1 MDHTEDFS
9 ERADID
15 IAIIGM
21 AGRFPG
27 ADNVETFWRNLRD
40 GVESVTFFTDEELLA
55 RGISRKTLEDPHYIK
70 AGAEL
75 PGVDLF
81 DASFFGY
88 TPREAAETDPQ
99 HRLFLEVAWQ
109 ALEDAGYDA
118 SNCNVPVGVYAGC
131 GVNTYLLLNL
141 FSSGRFSD
149 MHDISSL
156 QGLMNGNNKDSMT
169 TTVSYKLN
177 LRGPGIT
184 VQTACSTSLAAV
196 HVACRGLLNHEA
208 DMAMAGGVW
217 VNLLHEG
224 GYRYE
229 PGAILSPDGH
239 CRAFDTKAAG
249 TVIGSGVGIVVLKR
263 LSDALADGDTIHAVI
278 KGSAINND
286 GSAKVGYTAPSVE
299 GQAEVILAAQ
309 AIAGVDADTI
319 SYVETHG
326 TGTTI
331 GDPIEIAALT
341 QAFRE
346 STTRRGFCA
355 IGSVKTNVGHLDA
368 AAGVA
373 GLIKTVLAMKHRT
386 LPPSLNFEQPN
397 PQIDFSSSPFYVN
410 TASRDWPNG
419 STPRRAGVS
428 SFGIGGTNVHV
439 VLEEAPPVEPVN
451 PSRACQLLTL
461 SARTHTAL
469 EGMIAGLHDHL
480 RAHPGLP
487 LADTAYT
494 LQTGRKSFACR
505 AAVLCDGRDEALV
518 VLEKKPADRFVT
530 GQVTSEKRPIV
541 FLFPGQGAQ
550 YIDMARQLYQ
560 GEAVFRR
567 EFDRCVEL
575 LQPHLNF
582 DLRAA
587 IYPNLEP
594 NLEGR
599 DEVRKKELSPRLEQ
613 TEVTQPALFVVEY
626 ALAQL
631 WMSWGIQPA
640 AMIGHSVGEYVA
652 ACLAGVFSLK
662 DALRLV
668 ALRGRLLQQTET
680 GAMLA
685 VMVPEAEITP
695 YLLEGCDLAAVN
707 GPELC
712 VLSGP
717 VAAIEALEANL
728 GNKGIGARRLHVS
741 HAFHSGLVEPM
752 LPAFMELVSA
762 MELRQP
768 QIPFLSNLS
777 GDWITSQEATDPSY
791 WRRHVRGTVRFDDG
805 LREVLG
811 NPDRILLEV
820 GPGETLTT
828 LARRHPEAKPEH
840 LILSSL
846 PHPGKANRSQAHFY
860 LCLGRLWLGGVDI
873 DWGSFYADEHR
884 RRVSLPTYPFERQ
897 SYWIKPGSLKT
908 GKTAKTGK
916 AVGEENIPQLI
927 AGLKS
932 GTRPQMTDNAGPV
945 ARPLDEWFYTPSW
958 RRADSIEQ
966 ESVLPA
972 QGRSFIIFKDDHP
985 FGLALIGH
993 LLTLGIKPVVV
1004 SMGSAFSRQDKD
1016 HYIVRPGERRDYD
1029 LLLCNIG
1036 EDGRTLG
1043 HIFHLWSMTGDG
1055 DTYRESQVENEVEIQ
1070 GRNFFSLFYL
1080 AQALE
1085 NAKPVIPNDAKVE
1098 ITVITDQLEDVTG
1111 SEFLRPEKAL
1121 LLGPCKVIPQEYAY
1135 LTCRLVDVELPAGD
1149 DTAKYRLV
1157 RQIMAESQAEPVSS
1171 MVAYRGPH
1179 RWIQTFEPL
1188 QWRVPMKARPRLRN
1202 DGVYLITGG
1211 LGGIGLTLAEH
1222 LAQNYRAKLVLL
1234 GRSRFPAREQW
1245 ADVIST
1251 AEKGDSTRSKI
1262 EQVMHLEALGAR
1274 VLVLQADVTN
1284 QAELKAAA
1292 TQAYEHFGA
1301 INGVIHSAGEVGTGL
1316 ISVKTE
1322 EMVAKVFAPKIQ
1334 GTRALQAVFRNAPLD
1349 FMLLCSSLAT
1359 IAGGLSK
1366 VDYCAANA
1374 YLDAVARGATR
1385 SVHSD
1390 STFPVISVNWDSWRD
1405 VGMAASMA
1413 MPQGMGIPPKEGA
1426 EAFERIV
1433 NNVVRPQVIVSTFD
1447 LQGRLN
1453 QTQEDLVD
1461 LVGQPSVFGE
1471 SRQPEQGGQQR
1482 YPRPVLHTAFVAPES
1497 ELEQSIAEVWQS
1509 LLGMDAVGIHDN
1521 LFELGGDSLLGI
1533 QLLSRVRAVFGI
1545 DMRPADFFRSPTVA
1559 GLAELVETKLL
1570 DEIECS

>member
-1 MDHTEDFS
+1 MDHTEELS
-9 ERADID
+9 ERADVD

-27 ADNVETFWRNLRD
+27 ADSVDAFWRNLRE
-40 GVESVTFFTDEELLA
+40 GVESVKFFTDEELLA
-55 RGISRKTLEDPHYIK
+55 RGVPRKTLNDPRYIK

-88 TPREAAETDPQ
+88 TPREAAEMDPQ

-118 SNCNVPVGVYAGC
+118 SNCTVPVGVYAGC

-141 FSSGRFSD
+141 FPSGRFSD

-239 CRAFDTKAAG
+239 CRAFDAKAAG
-249 TVIGSGVGIVVLKR
+249 TVIGSGVGVVMLKR
-263 LSDALADGDTIHAVI
+263 LGDALADGDTIHAVI

-286 GSAKVGYTAPSVE
+286 GSAKVGYTAPSVD

-346 STTRRGFCA
+346 STDRRGCCA

-373 GLIKTVLAMKHRT
+373 GLIKTVLALKHRT
-386 LPPSLNFEQPN
+386 LPPSLHFEQPN

-410 TASRDWPNG
+410 TVSREWPG
-419 STPRRAGVS
+419 DSTPRRAGVS

-439 VLEEAPPVEPVN
+439 VLEEAPPVKPSS
-451 PSRACQLLTL
+451 PSRGSQLLTL
-461 SARTHTAL
+461 SARSSKAL
-469 EGMIAGLHDHL
+469 ESMIAKLNDHL
-480 RAHPGLP
+480 TAHADLS
-487 LADTAYT
+487 LADAAYT
-494 LQTGRKSFACR
+494 LQTGRKGFAHR
-505 AAVLCDGRDEALV
+505 AIALCQDRDEAMS
-518 VLEKKPADRFVT
+518 VLEMRPADRFVT
-530 GQVTSEKRPIV
+530 GQVTAENRPIA

-550 YIDMARQLYQ
+550 YIDMARELYQ
-560 GEAVFRR
+560 SEPVFRR

-575 LQPHLNF
+575 LQSHLNF
-582 DLRAA
+582 DLRAI
-587 IYPNLEP
+587 IYPSL
-594 NLEGR
+594 
-599 DEVRKKELSPRLEQ
+599 DEALDEARKEELSARLEQ
-613 TEVTQPALFVVEY
+613 TEATQPALFVVEY
-626 ALAQL
+626 ALARL
-631 WMSWGIQPA
+631 WISWGIQPA
-640 AMIGHSVGEYVA
+640 AMVGHSIGEYVA
-652 ACLAGVFSLK
+652 ACLAGVFSLE

-668 ALRGRLLQQTET
+668 ALRGRLLQRMEI

-685 VMVPEAEITP
+685 VMLPEGEITP
-695 YLLEGCDLAAVN
+695 YLSENCDLAAVN

-712 VLSGP
+712 VLSGSVP
-717 VAAIEALEANL
+717 AIEALEAKL
-728 GNKGIGARRLHVS
+728 RDLGIGTRRLHVS
-741 HAFHSGLVEPM
+741 HAFHSTLVEPM
-752 LPAFMELVSA
+752 LPAFMDAVSRTELH
-762 MELRQP
+762 QP
-768 QIPFLSNLS
+768 KIPFLSNLT
-777 GDWITSQEATDPSY
+777 GDWITAQEATDPNY

-805 LREVLG
+805 LRELLS
-811 NPDRILLEV
+811 NRSRILLEV
-820 GPGETLTT
+820 GPGETLST
-828 LARRHPEAKPEH
+828 LARRHPEGRQEQ

-846 PHPGKANRSQAHFY
+846 PHPGKAHLAKTHFY
-860 LCLGRLWLGGVDI
+860 LCLGRLWLSGAEI
-873 DWGSFYADEHR
+873 NWGNFYANERRHR
-884 RRVSLPTYPFERQ
+884 VPLPAYPFERQ

-908 GKTAKTGK
+908 GNAER
-916 AVGEENIPQLI
+916 AESQVNRIADLAPNAQLQI
-927 AGLKS
+927 A
-932 GTRPQMTDNAGPV
+932 DNGAPV
-945 ARPLDEWFYTPSW
+945 ARPLDDWFYRPSW
-958 RRADSIEQ
+958 LRTDSIEQ
-966 ESVLPA
+966 ESVF
-972 QGRSFIIFKDDHP
+972 QDRGRSLIVFKDDHHL
-985 FGLALIGH
+985 GMALIGH
-993 LLTLGIKPVVV
+993 LLTLGIRPIVV
-1004 SMGSAFSRQDKD
+1004 SIGPAFRRQDKD
-1016 HYIVRPGERRDYD
+1016 HYIIRPGERQDYD
-1029 LLLCNIG
+1029 LLLRNIG
-1036 EDGRTLG
+1036 EDGRTIG
-1043 HIFHLWSMTGDG
+1043 HIFHLWSMSGED
-1055 DTYRESQVENEVEIQ
+1055 DTPFYRENRIENGLEMQ
-1070 GRNFFSLFYL
+1070 ARNFFSLFYL

-1085 NAKPVIPNDAKVE
+1085 SARQVTPADAKVE
-1098 ITVITDQLEDVTG
+1098 ITVITNQFEDVTG
-1111 SEFLRPEKAL
+1111 SESLRPDKAL

-1135 LTCRLVDVELPAGD
+1135 LTCRLVDVELPIAD
-1149 DTAKYRLV
+1149 STAKNRLV
-1157 RQIMAESQAEPVSS
+1157 RQIMAESQAGLAPS
-1171 MVAYRGPH
+1171 MVAYRGMH
-1179 RWIQTFEPL
+1179 RWVQTFEPI
-1188 QWRVPMKARPRLRN
+1188 QCHAPVKARLRDN
-1202 DGVYLITGG
+1202 GVYLITGG

-1222 LAQNYRAKLVLL
+1222 MARNYRAKLVLI
-1234 GRSRFPAREQW
+1234 GRSSLPARDRW
-1245 ADVIST
+1245 THVIST
-1251 AEKGDSTRSKI
+1251 EKKTDSTRSKI
-1262 EQVMHLEALGAR
+1262 EKVMHLEALGTE
-1274 VLVLQADVTN
+1274 VLVLQADVAI
-1284 QAELKAAA
+1284 QAELKAAVA
-1292 TQAYEHFGA
+1292 QAYERFGV
-1301 INGVIHSAGEVGTGL
+1301 IHGVIHSAGEVGSGL
-1316 ISVKTE
+1316 ISAKTD
-1322 EMVAKVFAPKIQ
+1322 EMIAKVFAPKVQ
-1334 GTRALQAVFRNAPLD
+1334 GTRALQAVFRDASLD

-1374 YLDAVARGATR
+1374 YLDAVARAVTR
-1385 SVHSD
+1385 AADSE
-1390 STFPVISVNWDSWRD
+1390 STFPVISVNWDSWRE
-1405 VGMAASMA
+1405 VGMAANMA
-1413 MPQGMGIPPKEGA
+1413 MPEGLGIAPKEGA

-1433 NNVVRPQVIVSTFD
+1433 NSKARSQVIVSTLD
-1447 LQGRLN
+1447 LHTRLN
-1453 QTQEDLVD
+1453 QTQEDLVA
-1461 LVGQPSVFGE
+1461 QPFTLGE
-1471 SRQPEQGGQQR
+1471 SEQPEQGGQQR
-1482 YPRPVLHTAFVAPES
+1482 YPRPALHTAFMAPES
-1497 ELEQSIAEVWQS
+1497 ELEQSIAEIWQN

-1533 QLLSRVRAVFGI
+1533 QLLSRVRSAFGI

>member
-1 MDHTEDFS
+1 MDHTEEFS
-9 ERADID
+9 ERDDID

-27 ADNVETFWRNLRD
+27 ADNVDTFWRNLQD

-118 SNCNVPVGVYAGC
+118 SNCRVPVGVYAGC

-224 GYRYE
+224 GYRYQ

-239 CRAFDTKAAG
+239 CRAFDTNAAG

-263 LSDALADGDTIHAVI
+263 LADALADGDTIHAVI

-346 STTRRGFCA
+346 STDKRGFCA

-410 TASRDWPNG
+410 TESRHWSNE
-419 STPRRAGVS
+419 SAPRRAGVS

-439 VLEEAPPVEPVN
+439 VLEEAPPVEPVSS
-451 PSRACQLLTL
+451 SRACQLLTL
-461 SARTHTAL
+461 SARTRTAL
-469 EGMIAGLHDHL
+469 DAMIAGLHEHL

-487 LADTAYT
+487 LADAAYT
-494 LQTGRKSFACR
+494 LQTGRKGFACR
-505 AAVLCDGRDEALV
+505 AVVLCHDRNEALG
-518 VLEKKPADRFVT
+518 VLERKPADRFVT
-530 GQVTSEKRPIV
+530 GQVASENRPIV

-550 YIDMARQLYQ
+550 HIDMAWELYH

-582 DLRAA
+582 DLRTAL
-587 IYPNLEP
+587 YPNLDP
-594 NLEGR
+594 NLEGG
-599 DEVRKKELSPRLEQ
+599 DEARKKELSARLEQ
-613 TEVTQPALFVVEY
+613 TEVTQPALFAVEY

-652 ACLAGVFSLK
+652 ACLAGIFSLK

-685 VMVPEAEITP
+685 VMLPEAEITP
-695 YLLEGCDLAAVN
+695 YLSESCDLAAVN

-717 VAAIEALEANL
+717 VAAIEALETDL
-728 GNKGIGARRLHVS
+728 RNKGVEARRLHVS
-741 HAFHSGLVEPM
+741 HAFHSAQVEPM
-752 LPAFMELVSA
+752 LPAFMELISA
-762 MELRQP
+762 MELHPP

-777 GDWITSQEATDPSY
+777 GDWITSQEATDPGY
-791 WRRHVRGTVRFDDG
+791 WRQHVRGTVRFDDG
-805 LREVLG
+805 LRELLG
-811 NPDRILLEV
+811 NPNRILLEV

-828 LARRHPEAKPEH
+828 LARRHSEAKPEH

-846 PHPGKANRSQAHFY
+846 PHPGRANQSQAHFY
-860 LCLGRLWLGGVDI
+860 LCLGRLWLAGVDI
-873 DWGSFYADEHR
+873 DWRSFYADERR

-897 SYWIKPGSLKT
+897 SYWIKPGNQ
-908 GKTAKTGK
+908 KTAKTAK
-916 AVGEENIPQLI
+916 AVGEEDRPRLM
-927 AGLKS
+927 AGLEP
-932 GTRPQMTDNAGPV
+932 GARRQVRDNAGPV
-945 ARPLDEWFYTPSW
+945 VRPLDEWFYTPSW
-958 RRADSIEQ
+958 RRSDSIEQ
-966 ESVLPA
+966 ESILLD
-972 QGRSFIIFKDDHP
+972 QGRSFILFADDHP
-985 FGLALIGH
+985 FGVALTGH
-993 LLTLGIKPVVV
+993 LLTLGIKPIVV
-1004 SMGSAFSRQDKD
+1004 SAGPAFYRQDKD
-1016 HYIVRPGERRDYD
+1016 HYVVRPGERQDYD
-1029 LLLCNIG
+1029 LLLRNID

-1043 HIFHLWSMTGDG
+1043 HIFHLWSLTGNG
-1055 DTYRESQVENEVEIQ
+1055 GGRIYRESQVENQVEIEA
-1070 GRNFFSLFYL
+1070 RNFFSLFYL

-1085 NAKPVIPNDAKVE
+1085 SAKQVIPSEAKVE
-1098 ITVITDQLEDVTG
+1098 IMVITDQFEDVTG
-1111 SEFLRPEKAL
+1111 SESLRPEKAL

-1135 LTCRLVDVELPAGD
+1135 LSCRLVDIELPAGD
-1149 DTAKYRLV
+1149 GTAKNRLV
-1157 RQIMAESQAEPVSS
+1157 HQIVAESQAEPVSS

-1179 RWIQTFEPL
+1179 RWIQTFEPI
-1188 QWRVPMKARPRLRN
+1188 QCGKPGKAHLRLRN
-1202 DGVYLITGG
+1202 GGVYLITGG

-1222 LAQNYRAKLVLL
+1222 LTRNYRAKLVLM
-1234 GRSRFPAREQW
+1234 GRSLLPAREQW
-1245 ADVIST
+1245 SNVISA
-1251 AEKGDSTRSKI
+1251 AEKADRTRSKI
-1262 EQVMHLEALGAR
+1262 EKVMHLEALGAE
-1274 VLVLQADVTN
+1274 VLVLQADVAI
-1284 QAELKAAA
+1284 QAELKTAV

-1301 INGVIHSAGEVGTGL
+1301 IHGVIHSAGEVGTDL
-1316 ISVKTE
+1316 ISVKNGGE
-1322 EMVAKVFAPKIQ
+1322 VAKVFAPKVQ
-1334 GTRALQAVFRNAPLD
+1334 GTQALQAVFRDASLD
-1349 FMLLCSSLAT
+1349 FMLLCSSLAA

-1385 SVHSD
+1385 SAHSGF
-1390 STFPVISVNWDSWRD
+1390 TFPVISVNWDGWRD
-1405 VGMAASMA
+1405 VGMAANMA
-1413 MPQGMGIPPKEGA
+1413 MPEGMGISPREGA
-1426 EAFERIV
+1426 EAFEHIV
-1433 NNVVRPQVIVSTFD
+1433 NNVVRPQVIVSTLD
-1447 LQGRLN
+1447 LHARLN
-1453 QTQEDLVD
+1453 QTQEDLVT
-1461 LVGQPSVFGE
+1461 LVGEPFALAENGQH
-1471 SRQPEQGGQQR
+1471 EQGGQPH
-1482 YPRPVLHTAFVAPES
+1482 YPRPALDTAFVAPES
-1497 ELEQSIAEVWQS
+1497 DLEKSIAEIWQS

-1570 DEIECS
+1570 DEIECL

>member
-1 MDHTEDFS
+1 MDHTEEFS

-27 ADNVETFWRNLRD
+27 ADDVEAFWRNLRN

-75 PGVDLF
+75 PDVDLF

-118 SNCNVPVGVYAGC
+118 SNCKVPVGVYAGC
-131 GVNTYLLLNL
+131 GANTYLLMNL
-141 FSSGRFSD
+141 LPDGQFSD
-149 MHDISSL
+149 IHDISSVL
-156 QGLMNGNNKDSMT
+156 GLMNGNNKDFIT
-169 TTVSYKLN
+169 TNVSYRLN
-177 LRGPGIT
+177 LRGPAIT

-196 HVACRGLLNHEA
+196 HMACGGLLNHEA
-208 DMAMAGGVW
+208 DIAMAGGVW

-229 PGAILSPDGH
+229 SGAILSPDGH
-239 CRAFDTKAAG
+239 CRAFDAKAAG

-263 LSDALADGDTIHAVI
+263 LTDALADGDTIHAVI

-309 AIAGVDADTI
+309 AIAGVDADTVTYI
-319 SYVETHG
+319 ETHG

-331 GDPIEIAALT
+331 GDPIEIAALS

-346 STTRRGFCA
+346 STGRHGFCA

-373 GLIKTVLAMKHRT
+373 GLIKAALALKHRT

-410 TASRDWPNG
+410 TVSRHWPSG

-428 SFGIGGTNVHV
+428 SFGIGGTNVHA
-439 VLEEAPPVEPVN
+439 VLEEAPPVQPSG
-451 PSRACQLLTL
+451 PSRGCQLLML
-461 SARTHTAL
+461 SARTRTAL
-469 EGMIAGLHDHL
+469 ESKIAQLRSHL
-480 RAHPGLP
+480 EAYPDLS
-487 LADTAYT
+487 LADAAYT
-494 LQTGRKSFACR
+494 LQTGRKGFAYR
-505 AAVLCDGRDEALV
+505 AVALCYDRGEALS
-518 VLEKKPADRFVT
+518 VLETKPMERFVT
-530 GQVTSEKRPIV
+530 EQVTSENRPIA

-550 YIDMARQLYQ
+550 YINMARDLYQ
-560 GEAVFRR
+560 GEPVFRG

-587 IYPNLEP
+587 VYP

-599 DEVRKKELSPRLEQ
+599 DEAWKKELSARLEQ

-631 WMSWGIQPA
+631 WMSWGIQPS

-685 VMVPEAEITP
+685 VMAPEAGITP
-695 YLLEGCDLAAVN
+695 YLAKGCELAAVN

-712 VLSGP
+712 VLSGS
-717 VAAIEALEANL
+717 VAAIEALEADL
-728 GNKGIGARRLHVS
+728 GNKGIGAQRLHVS
-741 HAFHSGLVEPM
+741 RAFHSSLVEPM
-752 LPAFMELVSA
+752 LPAFMELISA
-762 MELRQP
+762 MELRKP
-768 QIPFLSNLS
+768 TIPFLSNLS
-777 GDWITSQEATDPSY
+777 GDWITPQEATDPSY

-805 LREVLG
+805 LRELLG
-811 NPDRILLEV
+811 NSTRILLEV

-828 LARRHPEAKPEH
+828 FARRHSEAKPEQ

-846 PHPGKANRSQAHFY
+846 PHPGKAHLSQTHFY
-860 LCLGRLWLGGVDI
+860 LCLGRLWLGGADI
-873 DWGSFYADEHR
+873 DWGNFYADERR
-884 RRVSLPTYPFERQ
+884 RRVPLPTYPFERQ
-897 SYWIKPGSLKT
+897 SYWIKPGSP
-908 GKTAKTGK
+908 KTANTAKPAGTES
-916 AVGEENIPQLI
+916 APPSI
-927 AGLKS
+927 ADLGS
-932 GTRPQMTDNAGPV
+932 SARPPITDNGAPT
-945 ARPLDEWFYTPSW
+945 ARPLDDWFYTPSW
-958 RRADSIEQ
+958 RRTDSIQQ
-966 ESVLPA
+966 ESVFKNRESSL
-972 QGRSFIIFKDDHP
+972 IVFKDDHHL
-985 FGLALIGH
+985 GIVLIEH
-993 LLTLGIKPVVV
+993 LLTLGIRPIVV
-1004 SMGSAFSRQDKD
+1004 STGPAFRRQDKD
-1016 HYIVRPGERRDYD
+1016 SYIVRPGERQDYD
-1029 LLLCNIG
+1029 LLLRNID
-1036 EDGRTLG
+1036 EDGRTIC
-1043 HIFHLWSMTGDG
+1043 HIFHLWSITAND
-1055 DTYRESQVENEVEIQ
+1055 DTRTYEENQVENEVEIQ
-1070 GRNFFSLFYL
+1070 TRNFFSLLYL
-1080 AQALE
+1080 SQALE
-1085 NAKPVIPNDAKVE
+1085 RVRQVIPAGAKVE
-1098 ITVITDQLEDVTG
+1098 ITVITNQLEDITG
-1111 SEFLRPEKAL
+1111 SESLRPEKAL

-1135 LTCRLVDVELPAGD
+1135 LACRLVDVELSTAD
-1149 DTAKYRLV
+1149 STAKNRLV
-1157 RQIMAESQAEPVSS
+1157 RQIVAESQADPVPS
-1171 MVAYRGPH
+1171 MVAYRSLH
-1179 RWIQTFEPL
+1179 RWVQTFEPIRCQGAGKTRL
-1188 QWRVPMKARPRLRN
+1188 RLRN

-1234 GRSRFPAREQW
+1234 GRSGLPARGQW
-1245 ADVIST
+1245 SDMISR
-1251 AEKGDSTRSKI
+1251 AEKAGSTRSKI
-1262 EQVMHLEALGAR
+1262 EKVMHLEQLGAE
-1274 VLVLQADVTN
+1274 VLVLQADVAI
-1284 QAELKAAA
+1284 QAELKAAV
-1292 TQAYEHFGA
+1292 TQAYERFGT
-1301 INGVIHSAGEVGTGL
+1301 IHGVIHSAGEVGNGL
-1316 ISVKTE
+1316 ISVTTE
-1322 EMVAKVFAPKIQ
+1322 EMVAKVFFPKVQ
-1334 GTRALQAVFRNAPLD
+1334 GTRVLQAVFRDTALD

-1359 IAGGLSK
+1359 VAGGLGK
-1366 VDYCAANA
+1366 IDYSAANA
-1374 YLDAVARGATR
+1374 YLDAVARAATR
-1385 SVHSD
+1385 TAD
-1390 STFPVISVNWDSWRD
+1390 PESTFPVISVNWDGWRE
-1405 VGMAASMA
+1405 VGMAANMA
-1413 MPQGMGIPPKEGA
+1413 MPQGMGIAPKEGV
-1426 EAFERIV
+1426 EVFERIV
-1433 NNVVRPQVIVSTFD
+1433 NNVVRPQVIVSTLD
-1447 LQGRLN
+1447 LHARLN

-1461 LVGQPSVFGE
+1461 LMGQSSALAE
-1471 SRQPEQGGQQR
+1471 NTQPKQGGQQR
-1482 YPRPVLHTAFVAPES
+1482 YPRPALHTAFAAPES
-1497 ELEQSIAEVWQS
+1497 DLEESIAEIWQS

-1533 QLLSRVRAVFGI
+1533 QLLSRVRSAFGI

>member
-27 ADNVETFWRNLRD
+27 ADNVEAFWRNLRD

-319 SYVETHG
+319 TYVEAHG

-341 QAFRE
+341 QAFCE
-346 STTRRGFCA
+346 STNRRGFCA

-439 VLEEAPPVEPVN
+439 VLEEAPPVEPVS

-461 SARTHTAL
+461 SARTPTAL
-469 EGMIAGLHDHL
+469 ESRIAGLHDHL
-480 RAHPGLP
+480 RAHPDLP
-487 LADTAYT
+487 LADVAYT
-494 LQTGRKSFACR
+494 LRTGRKSFACR
-505 AAVLCDGRDEALV
+505 AVVVCHDRDEALG
-518 VLEKKPADRFVT
+518 VLERKPADRFVT
-530 GQVTSEKRPIV
+530 GQVTSENRPIV

-550 YIDMARQLYQ
+550 HIDMARELYQ

-587 IYPNLEP
+587 VYPK
-594 NLEGR
+594 LEGR
-599 DEVRKKELSPRLEQ
+599 DEARKKELSARLEQ

-685 VMVPEAEITP
+685 VMLSEAEITP
-695 YLLEGCDLAAVN
+695 YLSDSCDLAAVN

-712 VLSGP
+712 VLSGS
-717 VAAIEALEANL
+717 VAAIEALEADL

-741 HAFHSGLVEPM
+741 HAFHSALVEPI
-752 LPAFMELVSA
+752 LPAFMELVSP
-762 MELRQP
+762 MELREP
-768 QIPFLSNLS
+768 KIPFLSNLS
-777 GDWITSQEATDPSY
+777 GDWITPQEATDPGY

-805 LREVLG
+805 LRELLG
-811 NPDRILLEV
+811 NRDRILLEV

-828 LARRHPEAKPEH
+828 LARRHSEAKPEH

-846 PHPGKANRSQAHFY
+846 PHPGRVHQSQAHFY
-860 LCLGRLWLGGVDI
+860 LCLGRLWLAGVDI
-873 DWGSFYADEHR
+873 DWGSFYADERR
-884 RRVSLPTYPFERQ
+884 RRVPLPTYPFERQ
-897 SYWIKPGSLKT
+897 SYWIKPGT
-908 GKTAKTGK
+908 QKTAKTAK
-916 AVGEENIPQLI
+916 AVEEEN
-927 AGLKS
+927 
-932 GTRPQMTDNAGPV
+932 RPRLMASLEPGARQQAMDNAGPV

-958 RRADSIEQ
+958 RRSDSIEQ
-966 ESVLPA
+966 ESILLN
-972 QGRSFIIFKDDHP
+972 QGRSFILFEDDHP
-985 FGLALIGH
+985 FGMALTGH

-1004 SMGSAFSRQDKD
+1004 SMGSAFCRQDKD
-1016 HYIVRPGERRDYD
+1016 HYIVRPGEREDYD
-1029 LLLCNIG
+1029 LLLRNIG

-1043 HIFHLWSMTGDG
+1043 HIFHLWSMTGDD
-1055 DTYRESQVENEVEIQ
+1055 DTRIYRESEVENGGEIEA
-1070 GRNFFSLFYL
+1070 RAFFSLFYL

-1085 NAKPVIPNDAKVE
+1085 SAKQVIPNDAKVE
-1098 ITVITDQLEDVTG
+1098 ITVITNQLEDVTG
-1111 SEFLRPEKAL
+1111 SESLRPEKAL

-1149 DTAKYRLV
+1149 DTAKNRLV
-1157 RQIMAESQAEPVSS
+1157 RQIVAESQAEPVSS

-1179 RWIQTFEPL
+1179 RWIQTFEPI
-1188 QWRVPMKARPRLRN
+1188 QCRGPGKARSCLR
-1202 DGVYLITGG
+1202 DGGVYLITGG

-1245 ADVIST
+1245 ANVIST

-1262 EQVMHLEALGAR
+1262 EQVMHLEALGAK

-1284 QAELKAAA
+1284 QAELKATA
-1292 TQAYEHFGA
+1292 TQACEHFGA

-1334 GTRALQAVFRNAPLD
+1334 GTRALQAVFRNTRLD

-1385 SVHSD
+1385 SAEGD
-1390 STFPVISVNWDSWRD
+1390 SGFPVISVNWDSWRD
-1405 VGMAASMA
+1405 VGMAANMA

-1426 EAFERIV
+1426 EAFEFIV
-1433 NNVVRPQVIVSTFD
+1433 NNAVRPQVIVSTLD
-1447 LQGRLN
+1447 LHGRLN

-1461 LVGQPSVFGE
+1461 LVGQPSVFAE
-1471 SRQPEQGGQQR
+1471 SRQLEQGDQQR
-1482 YPRPVLHTAFVAPES
+1482 YPRPALHTTFVAPQS

>member
-27 ADNVETFWRNLRD
+27 ADNVEAFWRNLRD

-55 RGISRKTLEDPHYIK
+55 RGVSRKTLEDPHYIK

-118 SNCNVPVGVYAGC
+118 SNCSVPVGVYAGC

-196 HVACRGLLNHEA
+196 HVASRSLLNHEA

-319 SYVETHG
+319 SYVEAHG

-346 STTRRGFCA
+346 STNRRGFCA

-410 TASRDWPNG
+410 TASRDWPNE

-439 VLEEAPPVEPVN
+439 VLEEAPPVEPVS

-461 SARTHTAL
+461 SARTRTAL
-469 EGMIAGLHDHL
+469 ESMIAGLHDHL
-480 RAHPGLP
+480 RANPGLS

-505 AAVLCDGRDEALV
+505 AVVLCHDRDEALGI
-518 VLEKKPADRFVT
+518 LERKFPDRFII
-530 GQVTSEKRPIV
+530 GQVTSENRPIV

-550 YIDMARQLYQ
+550 YIDMARELYQ
-560 GEAVFRR
+560 GEVVFRR

-587 IYPNLEP
+587 VYP

-599 DEVRKKELSPRLEQ
+599 DETWKKELSARLEQ

-695 YLLEGCDLAAVN
+695 YLSEGCDLAAVN

-712 VLSGP
+712 VLSGS
-717 VAAIEALEANL
+717 VAAIEALEADL
-728 GNKGIGARRLHVS
+728 GNKGIGTRRLHVS

-752 LPAFMELVSA
+752 LPAFMEFVSA
-762 MELRQP
+762 IELRQP
-768 QIPFLSNLS
+768 RIPFLSNLS
-777 GDWITSQEATDPSY
+777 GDWITPQEATDPSY

-805 LREVLG
+805 LRELLG
-811 NPDRILLEV
+811 NSNRILLEV

-828 LARRHPEAKPEH
+828 LARRHSEAKPEH

-846 PHPGKANRSQAHFY
+846 PHPGRADQSQAHFY

-873 DWGSFYADEHR
+873 DWGNFYADERR
-884 RRVSLPTYPFERQ
+884 RRVPLPTYPFERQ

-908 GKTAKTGK
+908 GKIAKTAK
-916 AVGEENIPQLI
+916 AVEEEDRPRLM
-927 AGLKS
+927 AGLELS
-932 GTRPQMTDNAGPV
+932 ARHQVTDNAGPI
-945 ARPLDEWFYTPSW
+945 ARPFDEWFYTPSW
-958 RRADSIEQ
+958 RRSDSIEQ
-966 ESVLPA
+966 GSVLAA
-972 QGRSFIIFKDDHP
+972 QGRSFIIFKDHHP
-985 FGLALIGH
+985 FGITLIKH

-1004 SMGSAFSRQDKD
+1004 SIGSAFCREDKD
-1016 HYIVRPGERRDYD
+1016 HYIVRPGERQDYD
-1029 LLLCNIG
+1029 LLLRNIG
-1036 EDGRTLG
+1036 EDGRTIG
-1043 HIFHLWSMTGDG
+1043 HIFHLWSMTEGD
-1055 DTYRESQVENEVEIQ
+1055 DTRIYSEGQVENGVEIE

-1085 NAKPVIPNDAKVE
+1085 SAKQVIPNDAKVE

-1111 SEFLRPEKAL
+1111 SESLRPEKAL

-1135 LTCRLVDVELPAGD
+1135 LTCRLVDVELPTGD
-1149 DTAKYRLV
+1149 NTAKNRLL
-1157 RQIMAESQAEPVSS
+1157 RQIVAESQADPVSS
-1171 MVAYRGPH
+1171 IVAYRGPH
-1179 RWIQTFEPL
+1179 RWIQTFEPIQCQGL
-1188 QWRVPMKARPRLRN
+1188 TKGRPRLRD

-1251 AEKGDSTRSKI
+1251 AEKGDSSRSKI
-1262 EQVMHLEALGAR
+1262 EQVMRLEALGAK

-1292 TQAYEHFGA
+1292 TQACEHFGA

-1334 GTRALQAVFRNAPLD
+1334 GTRALQAVFRDVPLD

-1385 SVHSD
+1385 SADSD
-1390 STFPVISVNWDSWRD
+1390 STFPVISVNWDGWRD
-1405 VGMAASMA
+1405 VGMAANMA

-1433 NNVVRPQVIVSTFD
+1433 NSVARPQVIVSTLD
-1447 LQGRLN
+1447 LHGRLN

-1461 LVGQPSVFGE
+1461 LVGQPSGFAE

-1482 YPRPVLHTAFVAPES
+1482 YPRPALHTTFVAPES